1 MPFAVV
7 TPLWESEPLSRA
19 LGAAV
24 YLKMEALQPVGS
36 FKIRGLGR
44 ACAARVA
51 AGARRLVCSSGGNA
65 GLAVAYA
72 GRRLGVPV
80 TVVVPRTTSAWA
92 RDRIRGEQAEV
103 IEHGAAWAEAHAYAL
118 SNMSEESSYVHPFDD
133 PEIWAGHAPMIVEA
147 AEQGPRPG
155 AVVVAV
161 GGGGLLCGVLSGMHA
176 VGWHDVPVLAVETAG
191 AASLAAAVEA
201 DALVTLPR
209 ITTLATTLGA
219 ATVAAE
225 ALAWTRR
232 HAVTPWVVTDTDA
245 VRACE
250 RFVDDHRVLVEPAC
264 GAGLA
269 AVYDGAAPLRA
280 LQGSSSASAAAAG
293 SVLVIVCGGAGV
305 SLALLRAWA
314 EATRAV

>member
-1 MPFAVV
+1 MPFAVT
-7 TPLWESEPLSRA
+7 TPLWDSGPLRAA
-19 LGAAV
+19 LGVPV
-24 YLKMEALQPVGS
+24 YLKMEALQPTGS

-44 ACAARVA
+44 ACATLVQ

-80 TVVVPRTTSAWA
+80 TVVVPRSTGAWA
-92 RDRIRGEQAEV
+92 RARILDEGAEV
-103 IEHGAAWAEAHAYAL
+103 VEHGAAWAEAHAYAL
-118 SNMSEESSYVHPFDD
+118 SNMPEGSSYVHPFDD
-133 PEIWAGHAPMIVEA
+133 PEIWAGHAAMIVEA

-161 GGGGLLCGVLSGMHA
+161 GGGGLMCGVLVGMHA
-176 VGWHDVPVLAVETAG
+176 VGWNEVPVLAVETRGAG
-191 AASLAAAVEA
+191 SLAAAVAA

-209 ITTLATTLGA
+209 IDTLATTLGA

-232 HAVTPWVVTDTDA
+232 HPVTPWLVDDAAA

-264 GAGLA
+264 GAGLSA
-269 AVYDGAAPLRA
+269 IYDRAPMLIGTA
-280 LQGSSSASAAAAG
+280 GSSAVE

-305 SLALLRAWA
+305 SLALMRAWA
-314 EATRAV
+314 DATRAG